1 MAPARR
7 LMAAAAG
14 DAPAG
19 DDLAGVLARAM
30 ADDFARDGVAA
41 IEAARAKSPDGYLKI
56 VATAARVAPDGVKRP
71 ADDPRPLVERLAEL
85 MQRLRA
91 AGIDR
96 LFVEGDQR

>member
-1 MAPARR
+1 MQPSRQRVPASRT
-7 LMAAAAG
+7 G
-14 DAPAG
+14 APAG
-19 DDLAGVLARAM
+19 DGLAGALARAL

-56 VATAARVAPDGVKRP
+56 VVAAVRGDSDPPP
-71 ADDPRPLVERLAEL
+71 AEDARPLGDRLAEL
-85 MQRLRA
+85 VQRLRA